1 MRLSDWSS
9 DACSSDLLERETV
22 DAPLHDIIDF
32 SEIPNAVLQ
41 GTDGYRLEEEE
52 NGTTIVVV
60 KRQGQ
65 VADKANV
72 DTQENALARRDF
84 RDLAREHAGLDVAAL
99 QLSIGIG
106 VGFTNDRVVPA
117 ADVAE
122 RLVVREL
129 TEEDRKSTR
138 LN

>member
-106 VGFTNDRVVPA
+106 VGFTNDRVVRS
-117 ADVAE
+117 E
-122 RLVVREL
+122 EHTSEL
-129 TEEDRKSTR
+129 QSLMRNTYAVFC
-138 LN
+138 